1 MKNKT
6 ILYVDDDEDDV
17 ELLKD
22 LFEQNSLA
30 PQLDAVNNSEEAMDY
45 LKKRIKNLPC
55 FILIDINMPVIN
67 GLTLSRIIKDDP
79 EIKHLC
85 LALLSTTTNAV
96 YQDLALSLGIS
107 IYRKPSSLLEIKQ
120 FAEVIVQLCKRL

>member
-30 PQLDAVNNSEEAMDY
+30 PQLDAVNNSKEAMDY
-45 LKKRIKNLPC
+45 LKKKIKNLPC

-79 EIKHLC
+79 ELKHLS

-96 YQDLALSLGIS
+96 YEDLALSLGIS